1 MKRKLIKGKTKMQD
15 NNEFRL
21 SEKAKKYFD
30 SYINLINVS
39 LDEYLYIQG
48 TDYQIV
54 ADAMAYSVENGGK
67 RLRPILVLEFCKMCG
82 GNIADAIPFACALE
96 MIHTYSL
103 IHDDLPCMDNDDFR
117 RGKESCHKKFG
128 ENFGILAGDALLTYA
143 FQVAS
148 DAPVPPEIAV
158 RCIRFLSN
166 YAGIYGMV
174 GGQTMDVQNENRKDL
189 TIKDI
194 EETHKLKTGAL
205 IRCACEIG
213 CAVAKATNIQ
223 YDAARKYAE
232 NLGLAFQIVDD
243 ILDVTGSPELLGK
256 EVGQDA
262 ENGKTTY
269 VSLLGLERAGELSSE
284 YTKKAIDALGVFE
297 KSEYLTE
304 WTKYLLHRA
313 V

>member
-1 MKRKLIKGKTKMQD
+1 MKWNKGKNKMQD
-15 NNEFRL
+15 KIGFLL
-21 SEKAKKYFD
+21 SEKTKKYFT
-30 SYINLINVS
+30 SYVNLINVS
-39 LDEYLYIQG
+39 LDEYLYIKN

-67 RLRPILVLEFCKMCG
+67 RLRPVLVLEFCRMCG

-103 IHDDLPCMDNDDFR
+103 IHDDLPCMDNDDYR

-128 ENFGILAGDALLTYA
+128 EAFGVLAGDALLTYA
-143 FQVAS
+143 FQIAS
-148 DAPVPPEIAV
+148 NSKVPPEIAV
-158 RCIRFLSN
+158 RCTRFLSS

-174 GGQTMDVQNENRKDL
+174 GGQTMDVQNENRKNL
-189 TIKDI
+189 TVKDI

-213 CAVAKATNIQ
+213 CAVARANNIQ

-243 ILDVTGSPELLGK
+243 ILDVTGSPEILGK

-262 ENGKTTY
+262 ENGKVTY
-269 VSLLGLERAGELSSE
+269 VTLLGLDKARELSAE
-284 YTKKAIDALGVFE
+284 YTKKAIDALTVFE
-297 KSEYLTE
+297 NNQNLTE
-304 WTKYLLHRA
+304 WTKYLLYRA